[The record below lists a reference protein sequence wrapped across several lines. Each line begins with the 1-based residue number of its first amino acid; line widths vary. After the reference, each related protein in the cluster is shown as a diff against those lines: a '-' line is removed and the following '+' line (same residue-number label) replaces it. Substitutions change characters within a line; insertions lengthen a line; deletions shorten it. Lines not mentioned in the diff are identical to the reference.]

1 MKSETTQLPQKQQ
14 EQMCSQA
21 FDIMACRCSRRRD
34 LSQGKGIILR
44 GGDSMKKKKTYV
56 RLK

>member
-44 GGDSMKKKKTYV
+44 GGDSMKKKTYV